1 MLILKEVRSPSGRP
15 RQKRGREPG
24 PGGPCSRHLKG
35 APRREQGGRGRGIRQ
50 KFAASSALEG
60 PARGASAW
68 PRSWGGRAGS
78 PRLGSAR
85 SRTQWSSGD
94 PDAATRGLAALA
106 GHRVPG
112 LPGGPSCAARK
123 QRRPR
128 GESARD
134 ASRPAP
140 TERAC
145 VPASEQATLSPVPP
159 TARRAV
165 ARSGCSGHPGYCF
178 GPAAAPDPRGT
189 SGLPHARP
197 GAQRAGPVGTELMG
211 SSPAPRKVAP
221 RGGGG
226 GWWAEAVGGGG
237 GRPPISPKSKVLGGA
252 VSRAPE
258 TRLPP
263 PLPPP
268 PARQSAPLR
277 RAATPSAC
285 LVAAACA
292 PGRVRL
298 GAGRGGCSQD
308 LPQGG
313 GPDPGPWR
321 SSAPGRTHPPAAA
334 TASRRTQSSAIRPS
348 SPGAGGPCHPAPT
361 ADSPLPPPFSLPP
374 TPLPIPMPPPQPG
387 SLGRRAHSD

>member
-1 MLILKEVRSPSGRP
+1 MG
-15 RQKRGREPG
+15 
-24 PGGPCSRHLKG
+24 
-35 APRREQGGRGRGIRQ
+35 
-50 KFAASSALEG
+50 
-60 PARGASAW
+60 
-68 PRSWGGRAGS
+68 WGGQAGS
-78 PRLGSAR
+78 PAARLRSLPHSVVFGRPQCRHPRACSLSAPAR
-85 SRTQWSSGD
+85 
-94 PDAATRGLAALA
+94 
-106 GHRVPG
+106 HRLPSF
-112 LPGGPSCAARK
+112 PGGPSCAARK
-123 QRRPR
+123 QRRRR
-128 GESARD
+128 GESGRD

-140 TERAC
+140 TERAY
-145 VPASEQATLSPVPP
+145 VRVSERATLSPVPP

-165 ARSGCSGHPGYCF
+165 ARSGRSGHPGYCF

-237 GRPPISPKSKVLGGA
+237 DRPPISPKSKVLGGA

-263 PLPPP
+263 PPP

-298 GAGRGGCSQD
+298 GAGRGGCSLD

-321 SSAPGRTHPPAAA
+321 SSAPGRTHPPAVA

-361 ADSPLPPPFSLPP
+361 ADSPLPPPFSLSP

-387 SLGRRAHSD
+387 SLGRGAHSD

>member
-1 MLILKEVRSPSGRP
+1 M
-15 RQKRGREPG
+15 
-24 PGGPCSRHLKG
+24 
-35 APRREQGGRGRGIRQ
+35 
-50 KFAASSALEG
+50 
-60 PARGASAW
+60 
-68 PRSWGGRAGS
+68 
-78 PRLGSAR
+78 
-85 SRTQWSSGD
+85 
-94 PDAATRGLAALA
+94 
-106 GHRVPG
+106 
-112 LPGGPSCAARK
+112 
-123 QRRPR
+123 
-128 GESARD
+128 
-134 ASRPAP
+134 RPALRP
-140 TERAC
+140 PSERAC
-145 VPASEQATLSPVPP
+145 E
-159 TARRAV
+159 RANKRPSLRCHPRPGGRWL
-165 ARSGCSGHPGYCF
+165 APSIRGHPGYCF

-189 SGLPHARP
+189 IGLPHARP

-211 SSPAPRKVAP
+211 SSPTPRKVAP

-263 PLPPP
+263 PPP

-277 RAATPSAC
+277 RAATPSAR

-298 GAGRGGCSQD
+298 GAGRGGCSLD

-321 SSAPGRTHPPAAA
+321 SPAPGRTHPPAVA
-334 TASRRTQSSAIRPS
+334 TASRGTQSSAIRPS

-361 ADSPLPPPFSLPP
+361 SDSPPSSSFLPASH
-374 TPLPIPMPPPQPG
+374 PLAYPYASSAARLVG
-387 SLGRRAHSD
+387 SPRSQRLID

>member
-1 MLILKEVRSPSGRP
+1 M
-15 RQKRGREPG
+15 
-24 PGGPCSRHLKG
+24 
-35 APRREQGGRGRGIRQ
+35 
-50 KFAASSALEG
+50 
-60 PARGASAW
+60 
-68 PRSWGGRAGS
+68 
-78 PRLGSAR
+78 
-85 SRTQWSSGD
+85 
-94 PDAATRGLAALA
+94 
-106 GHRVPG
+106 
-112 LPGGPSCAARK
+112 
-123 QRRPR
+123 
-128 GESARD
+128 
-134 ASRPAP
+134 RPALRP
-140 TERAC
+140 PSERTCECANERPSLRC
-145 VPASEQATLSPVPP
+145 HPP
-159 TARRAV
+159 V
-165 ARSGCSGHPGYCF
+165 ARFGRSGHPGYCF

-237 GRPPISPKSKVLGGA
+237 DRPPISPKSKVLGGA

-258 TRLPP
+258 TRLLPP
-263 PLPPP
+263 PPP

-298 GAGRGGCSQD
+298 GAGRGGCSLD

-321 SSAPGRTHPPAAA
+321 SSAPGRTHTPAVA

-361 ADSPLPPPFSLPP
+361 AYSSLPPPFSLPP